1 MGLDIPEAAR
11 SVLSNEETAVVFT
24 WARITISRKSRGTS
38 PLFHFL
44 LAPFEAAQKR
54 REIRGIEKRSALDGV
69 PLRRRMALLV
79 TTSRLIVWT
88 ADWRLHNLKARSGEL
103 PLSRIESASR
113 PFVGGA
119 QWKTIQ
125 IRTLDDAVFQFQVA
139 ASSVEPV
146 LAALTG

>member
-103 PLSRIESASR
+103 PLSRIE
-113 PFVGGA
+113 FVGGA

-146 LAALTG
+146 LAALAG